1 MPICYND
8 TSRSN
13 NVLGETMKKNI
24 RDIFKPKSLFSR
36 LMFSFLILIFISS
49 SLHFF
54 SYVLYKNYIRKELIN
69 NSNQRVE
76 VLANKLNM
84 SFEQIQ
90 NSLLRIYMEDDF
102 KAIANNETL
111 SNYQEKLIIDRLIGY
126 TNFNKNIKTIFI
138 LRENSDLIL
147 TSEGSYDRRKF
158 FNTFYNSGIYNEEFW
173 LKESSKNFYNGFY
186 RTVDFIDSSNP
197 NQTTKMFLM
206 PVAFK
211 QVNNSRF
218 IMVALVDIDSIIKA
232 NENEF
237 SNDFYI
243 FNKSSETIYIKS
255 QNKNLD
261 IDVQKLTGVDKQKNG
276 YIFSEKS
283 SIEGITYVKYMPTKD
298 MSSLMLKVNILF
310 IFVTISAVLISLAI
324 SFVISNKF
332 SKPVISI
339 IDFIESMSEKRTE
352 NDNNLEEF
360 QYIRNNIEDIV
371 TQNSNYNKEIK
382 QKNSMLE
389 SLLYFSK
396 IKNIYMNLSEVK
408 DQMRIEQDYI
418 LIGFRVHFK
427 KTYYEYINMET
438 SKITFS
444 IAQLTKSYISD
455 YISNAAVFQSQDDE
469 FILIIQPDNKDTDIK
484 NIISKVLLCLTQ
496 EEEYL
501 FFTVAISRL
510 CSDVADFDKCYMS
523 INDIIKYRQP
533 IESNQ
538 ILEVNNIGV
547 QKEERFHLP
556 LKQMEQLT
564 EALNSC
570 SIDEALRKLNEVFEF
585 NKKGKV
591 NQIYVN
597 AIFNEI
603 INRCITVINSVEEAN
618 VSINI
623 AQIQNK
629 VSKFYSIDQY
639 KKLCDEIIRLVIE
652 TCKLKE
658 NKKDYIV
665 DFILEYIQL
674 HYNEDIYLELFADKL
689 NLTKEYISQY
699 FKNKTGTNLVNYLN
713 EFRIQKAK
721 KLLAETRLSINEI
734 AQNVGYNTPNNFSR
748 IFKQYVGKSPRE
760 YRQEESI

>member
-1 MPICYND
+1 
-8 TSRSN
+8 
-13 NVLGETMKKNI
+13 MKKSI
-24 RDIFKPKSLFSR
+24 RDIFKFKSLFSR
-36 LMFSFLILIFISS
+36 LMLSFLVIIFISS
-49 SLHFF
+49 LLHFF
-54 SYVLYKNYIRKELIN
+54 SYVLYKNYIKKELIN

-90 NSLLRIYMEDDF
+90 NNLLRIYMEDDF

-111 SNYQEKLIIDRLIGY
+111 SNYQEKLIIDRLSGY
-126 TNFNKNIKTIFI
+126 TNFNKNIKNIFI
-138 LRENSDLIL
+138 VRENSDLIL

-243 FNKSSETIYIKS
+243 YNKSSEIIYAKS
-255 QNKNLD
+255 QNRVLD
-261 IDVQKLTGVDKQKNG
+261 IDIQKLTGVDKQKQG
-276 YIFSEKS
+276 YIFSNKS

-298 MSSLMLKVNILF
+298 MNSLMLKVNILF
-310 IFVTISAVLISLAI
+310 VFITISTVLISLSI
-324 SFVISNKF
+324 SFIISNRF
-332 SKPVISI
+332 SKPVTSI
-339 IDFIESMSEKRTE
+339 IDFIENISEQRS
-352 NDNNLEEF
+352 NNNNLEEF
-360 QYIRNNIEDIV
+360 QFIRSNIEDII
-371 TQNSNYNKEIK
+371 TQNSNYNKEINK
-382 QKNSMLE
+382 KNSMLE
-389 SLLYFSK
+389 SLFYFSK
-396 IKNIYMNLSEVK
+396 IKNIYMNLSEAK
-408 DQMRIEQDYI
+408 DQMIIEQDYI
-418 LIGFRVHFK
+418 LVGFRVHFK
-427 KTYYEYINMET
+427 KRYYEVVNIEA

-444 IAQLTKSYISD
+444 IAQLTKGYITD
-455 YISNAAVFQSQDDE
+455 HISNVAVFQSQDDE
-469 FILIIQPDNKDTDIK
+469 FILVIQTDKTDSDIK
-484 NIISKVLLCLTQ
+484 DIISRILSCLGY
-496 EEEYL
+496 EDEYI
-501 FFTVAISRL
+501 FFTVAISKL
-510 CSDVADFDKCYMS
+510 CNDVAEFDKCYVS

-538 ILEVNNIGV
+538 ILEVNKINM
-547 QKEERFHLP
+547 QKEEKFHFP
-556 LKQMEQLT
+556 LRQIEQLT
-564 EALNSC
+564 EALNNC
-570 SIDEALRKLNEVFEF
+570 NLEEALKRLSEVLGY

-591 NQIYVN
+591 NQIYINV
-597 AIFNEI
+597 IFNEI
-603 INRCITVINSVEEAN
+603 INRCITAINSVEEATVN
-618 VSINI
+618 INI

-629 VSKFYSIDQY
+629 ASKFYSIDQY
-639 KKLCDEIIRLVIE
+639 KKLCEEIINLAIE

-665 DFILEYIQL
+665 DFILEYIHL
-674 HYNEDIYLELFADKL
+674 HYNEDIYLELFADRL

-699 FKNKTGTNLVNYLN
+699 FKNKMGINLVNYLN
-713 EFRIQKAK
+713 EFRIEKAK
-721 KLLAETRLSINEI
+721 KLLSETSLSINEV
-734 AQNVGYNTPNNFSR
+734 AQNVGYNTPNSFSR

-760 YRQEESI
+760 YRQEASI

>member
-1 MPICYND
+1 
-8 TSRSN
+8 
-13 NVLGETMKKNI
+13 MKKNI
-24 RDIFKPKSLFSR
+24 RDIFKLKSLFSR
-36 LMFSFLILIFISS
+36 LMFSFLIIILISS

-54 SYVLYKNYIRKELIN
+54 SYVMYKNYIRKELIN

-90 NSLLRIYMEDDF
+90 NNLLRIYMEDEF
-102 KAIANNETL
+102 KAIANNENL
-111 SNYQEKLIIDRLIGY
+111 SNFQEKLIIDRLSGY

-158 FNTFYNSGIYNEEFW
+158 FNTFYNSGVYNEEFW
-173 LKESSKNFYNGFY
+173 LKESRKNFYNGFY
-186 RTVDFIDSSNP
+186 RTVDFTDSSNP
-197 NQTTKMFLM
+197 KQTTKMFLM

-243 FNKSSETIYIKS
+243 YNKSDELIYIKS
-255 QNKNLD
+255 KDAILN
-261 IDVQKLTGVDKQKNG
+261 IDVQKLTGVEKQKQG
-276 YIFSEKS
+276 YIFSKKS
-283 SIEGITYVKYMPTKD
+283 SIEGLTYVKYMPTKD

-310 IFVTISAVLISLAI
+310 IFITISAVLISLFI
-324 SFVISNKF
+324 SFIISNKF
-332 SKPVISI
+332 SKPVMSI
-339 IDFIESMSEKRTE
+339 INFIENISEQRK
-352 NDNNLEEF
+352 NNSNIEEF
-360 QYIRNNIEDIV
+360 QFIRSNLEDIII
-371 TQNSNYNKEIK
+371 QNSNYNREINK
-382 QKNSMLE
+382 KNSMLE
-389 SLLYFSK
+389 SLVYFSK

-427 KTYYEYINMET
+427 KSYYEHVNMET

-444 IAQLTKSYISD
+444 IAQLTKGYISE

-469 FILIIQPDNKDTDIK
+469 FILIIQPDKNKDMDMK
-484 NIISKVLLCLTQ
+484 NIINKILLCLSQ
-496 EEEYL
+496 EEEYI
-501 FFTVAISRL
+501 FFTVAISSL
-510 CSDVADFDKCYMS
+510 CNDVGEFDKCYMS

-533 IESNQ
+533 IEINQ
-538 ILEVNNIGV
+538 ILEVNNIDV
-547 QKEERFHLP
+547 QKEEKFHLP
-556 LKQMEQLT
+556 LKQIELLT
-564 EALNSC
+564 EALYNFNS
-570 SIDEALRKLNEVFEF
+570 DEALKRLDEVFEY

-618 VSINI
+618 VNINI

-629 VSKFYSIDQY
+629 ANKFYNIGQY
-639 KKLCDEIIRLVIE
+639 KMLCEEIIRVAIE

-658 NKKDYIV
+658 GKKDYIV

-674 HYNEDIYLELFADKL
+674 HYSEDIYLELFAEKL

-713 EFRIQKAK
+713 EFRIQNAK
-721 KLLAETRLSINEI
+721 KLLSETNLSINEV
-734 AQNVGYNTPNNFSR
+734 AQNVGYNTPNSFSR

-760 YRQEESI
+760 YRQEASL

>member
-1 MPICYND
+1 
-8 TSRSN
+8 
-13 NVLGETMKKNI
+13 MKKSI
-24 RDIFKPKSLFSR
+24 RDIFKFKSLFSR
-36 LMFSFLILIFISS
+36 LMLSFLVIIFISS
-49 SLHFF
+49 LLHFF
-54 SYVLYKNYIRKELIN
+54 SYVLYKNYIKKELIN

-90 NSLLRIYMEDDF
+90 NNLLRIYMEDDF

-111 SNYQEKLIIDRLIGY
+111 SNYQEKLIIDRLSGY
-126 TNFNKNIKTIFI
+126 TNFNKNIKNIFI
-138 LRENSDLIL
+138 VRENSDLIL

-243 FNKSSETIYIKS
+243 YNKSSEIIYAKS
-255 QNKNLD
+255 QNRVLD
-261 IDVQKLTGVDKQKNG
+261 IDIQKLTGVDKQKQG
-276 YIFSEKS
+276 YIFSNKS

-298 MSSLMLKVNILF
+298 MNSLMLKVNILF
-310 IFVTISAVLISLAI
+310 VFITISTVLISLSI
-324 SFVISNKF
+324 SFIISNRF
-332 SKPVISI
+332 SKPVTSI
-339 IDFIESMSEKRTE
+339 IDFIENISEQRS
-352 NDNNLEEF
+352 NNNNLEEF
-360 QYIRNNIEDIV
+360 QFIRSNIEDII
-371 TQNSNYNKEIK
+371 TQNSNYNKEINK
-382 QKNSMLE
+382 KNSMLE
-389 SLLYFSK
+389 SLFYFSK
-396 IKNIYMNLSEVK
+396 IKNIYMNLSEAK
-408 DQMRIEQDYI
+408 DQMIIEQDYI
-418 LIGFRVHFK
+418 LVGFRVHFK
-427 KTYYEYINMET
+427 KRYYEVVNIEA

-444 IAQLTKSYISD
+444 IAQLTKGYITD
-455 YISNAAVFQSQDDE
+455 HISNVAVFQSQDDE
-469 FILIIQPDNKDTDIK
+469 FILVIQTDKTDSDIK
-484 NIISKVLLCLTQ
+484 DIISRILSCLGY
-496 EEEYL
+496 EDEYI
-501 FFTVAISRL
+501 FFTVAISKL
-510 CSDVADFDKCYMS
+510 CNDVAEFDKCYVS

-538 ILEVNNIGV
+538 ILEVNKINM
-547 QKEERFHLP
+547 QKEEKFHFP
-556 LKQMEQLT
+556 LRQIEQLT
-564 EALNSC
+564 EALNNC
-570 SIDEALRKLNEVFEF
+570 NLEEALKRLSEVLGY

-591 NQIYVN
+591 NQIYISV
-597 AIFNEI
+597 IFNEI
-603 INRCITVINSVEEAN
+603 INRCITAINSVEEATVN
-618 VSINI
+618 INI

-629 VSKFYSIDQY
+629 ASKFYSIDQY
-639 KKLCDEIIRLVIE
+639 KKLCEEIINLAIE

-665 DFILEYIQL
+665 DFILEYIHL
-674 HYNEDIYLELFADKL
+674 HYNEDIYLELFADRL

-699 FKNKTGTNLVNYLN
+699 FKNKMGINLVNYLN
-713 EFRIQKAK
+713 EFRIEKAK
-721 KLLAETRLSINEI
+721 KLLSETSLSINEV
-734 AQNVGYNTPNNFSR
+734 AQNVGYNTPNSFSR

-760 YRQEESI
+760 YRQEASI

>member
-1 MPICYND
+1 
-8 TSRSN
+8 
-13 NVLGETMKKNI
+13 MKKSI
-24 RDIFKPKSLFSR
+24 RDIFKFKSLFSR
-36 LMFSFLILIFISS
+36 LMLSFLVIIFISS
-49 SLHFF
+49 LLHFF
-54 SYVLYKNYIRKELIN
+54 SYVLYKNYIKKELIN

-90 NSLLRIYMEDDF
+90 NNLLRIYMEDDF

-111 SNYQEKLIIDRLIGY
+111 SNYQEKLIIDRLSGY
-126 TNFNKNIKTIFI
+126 TNFNKNIKNIFI
-138 LRENSDLIL
+138 VRENSDLIL

-243 FNKSSETIYIKS
+243 YNKSSEIIYAKS
-255 QNKNLD
+255 QNRVLD
-261 IDVQKLTGVDKQKNG
+261 IDIQKLTGVDKQKQG
-276 YIFSEKS
+276 YIFSNKS

-298 MSSLMLKVNILF
+298 MNSLMLKVNILF
-310 IFVTISAVLISLAI
+310 VFITISTVLISLSI
-324 SFVISNKF
+324 SFIISNRF
-332 SKPVISI
+332 SKPVTSI
-339 IDFIESMSEKRTE
+339 IDFIENISEQRS
-352 NDNNLEEF
+352 NNNNLEEF
-360 QYIRNNIEDIV
+360 QFIRSNIEDII
-371 TQNSNYNKEIK
+371 TQNSNYNKEINK
-382 QKNSMLE
+382 KNSMLE
-389 SLLYFSK
+389 SLFYFSK
-396 IKNIYMNLSEVK
+396 IKNIYMNLSEAK
-408 DQMRIEQDYI
+408 DQMIIEQDYI
-418 LIGFRVHFK
+418 LVGFRVHFK
-427 KTYYEYINMET
+427 KRYYEVVNIEA

-444 IAQLTKSYISD
+444 IAQLTKGYITD
-455 YISNAAVFQSQDDE
+455 HISNVAVFQSQDDE
-469 FILIIQPDNKDTDIK
+469 FILVIQTDKTDSDIK
-484 NIISKVLLCLTQ
+484 DIISRILSCLGY
-496 EEEYL
+496 EDEYI
-501 FFTVAISRL
+501 FFTVAISKL
-510 CSDVADFDKCYMS
+510 CNDVAEFDKCYVS

-538 ILEVNNIGV
+538 ILEVNKINM
-547 QKEERFHLP
+547 QKEEKFHFP
-556 LKQMEQLT
+556 LRQIEQLT
-564 EALNSC
+564 EALSNC
-570 SIDEALRKLNEVFEF
+570 NLEEALKRLSEVLGY

-591 NQIYVN
+591 NQIYINV
-597 AIFNEI
+597 IFNEI
-603 INRCITVINSVEEAN
+603 INRCITAINSVEEATVN
-618 VSINI
+618 INI

-629 VSKFYSIDQY
+629 ASKFYSIDQY
-639 KKLCDEIIRLVIE
+639 KKLCEEIINLAIE

-665 DFILEYIQL
+665 DFILEYIHL
-674 HYNEDIYLELFADKL
+674 HYNEDIYLELFADRL

-699 FKNKTGTNLVNYLN
+699 FKNKMGINLVNYLN
-713 EFRIQKAK
+713 EFRIEKAK
-721 KLLAETRLSINEI
+721 KLLSETSLSINEV
-734 AQNVGYNTPNNFSR
+734 AQNVGYNTPNSFSR

-760 YRQEESI
+760 YRQEASI